1 MILSSSLACAL
12 VKLNC
17 ICNRRN
23 SVRRGA
29 VKAGSLKR
37 GLPVSSLSS
46 VMRETVRN
54 SLYDGTM
61 VLMATLEIVF
71 CDGTF
76 FRFLVLMTSFSE
88 IGVSFLPD
96 GESTDGL
103 AGTDASRHVNHQ
115 NASDILQ
122 QLAKKTCI

>member
-1 MILSSSLACAL
+1 M
-12 VKLNC
+12 
-17 ICNRRN
+17 NR
-23 SVRRGA
+23 SAIG
-29 VKAGSLKR
+29 GIPLEEGPLKR
-37 GLPVSSLSS
+37 SLSVSRFSS

-54 SLYDGTM
+54 SMYDGTM
-61 VLMATLEIVF
+61 VLMATLGIAF

-88 IGVSFLPD
+88 IGVSFPPD

-122 QLAKKTCI
+122 Q

>member
-1 MILSSSLACAL
+1 
-12 VKLNC
+12 
-17 ICNRRN
+17 
-23 SVRRGA
+23 
-29 VKAGSLKR
+29 
-37 GLPVSSLSS
+37 
-46 VMRETVRN
+46 MRETVRN
-54 SLYDGTM
+54 SMYDGTM
-61 VLMATLEIVF
+61 VLMATLGIVF

-88 IGVSFLPD
+88 IGVSFPPD

-122 QLAKKTCI
+122 Q